1 MQSNLTAMSTR
12 DRQKVSLVGHLGRNW
27 KLLTAVLVVF
37 VAGLT
42 VYRLHGIFA
51 SRDVVSTP
59 TGFAND
65 VAPFNPKRVLIEV
78 YGPPGTVAT
87 ITYLDVDAQPQRAD
101 AVVLPWSYD
110 ATTTKPAVA
119 ANVAAQGD
127 SDSISCRIT
136 IDGDVKDERTVNAL
150 HAFTYCMDKSG

>member
-1 MQSNLTAMSTR
+1 M
-12 DRQKVSLVGHLGRNW
+12 
-27 KLLTAVLVVF
+27 LLTAVF
-37 VAGLT
+37 VLALAGFA

-51 SRDVVSTP
+51 SHDVTSTP
-59 TGFAND
+59 SGFAND

-78 YGPPGTVAT
+78 YGPPRTVAT

-119 ANVAAQGD
+119 ANVSAQGD
-127 SDSISCRIT
+127 NDWIGCRIT
-136 IDGDVKDERTVNAL
+136 IDNEVKDERTANAL
-150 HAFTYCMDKSG
+150 HAFTYCLDKSG

>member
-1 MQSNLTAMSTR
+1 MQFTFAA
-12 DRQKVSLVGHLGRNW
+12 VSKRGLVRRLGHNW
-27 KLLTAVLVVF
+27 KPLTAVVVVF

-51 SRDVVSTP
+51 SGDVVSTP
-59 TGFAND
+59 SGFSND

-101 AVVLPWSYD
+101 AVVLPWAYD

-136 IDGDVKDERTVNAL
+136 IDGDVKDERTVDTL

>member
-1 MQSNLTAMSTR
+1 VNRHDT
-12 DRQKVSLVGHLGRNW
+12 QKISWVRRLGHHW
-27 KLLTAVLVVF
+27 KPLTAVVVVF

-51 SRDVVSTP
+51 SHDVTSTP
-59 TGFAND
+59 SGFAND

-127 SDSISCRIT
+127 SDSIGCRIT
-136 IDGDVKDERTVNAL
+136 IDGDVKDERTVNTV
-150 HAFTYCMDKSG
+150 HAFTYCLDKSG

>member
-1 MQSNLTAMSTR
+1 MNRHDT
-12 DRQKVSLVGHLGRNW
+12 QKISWVRRLGHHW
-27 KLLTAVLVVF
+27 KPLTAVVVVF

-51 SRDVVSTP
+51 SHDVTSTP
-59 TGFAND
+59 SGFAND

-127 SDSISCRIT
+127 SDSIGCRIT
-136 IDGDVKDERTVNAL
+136 IDGDVKDERTVNTV
-150 HAFTYCMDKSG
+150 HAFTYCLDKSG